1 MKDACV
7 TATEEQIKKEVT
19 ASMKY
24 LSMAAFFAKDDVNRP
39 GFAKLFFEAASE
51 EREHATKLIEYL
63 SMRGRYLNTQK
74 NKPTKFNLD
83 ISALV
88 RGSEEAKILGVT
100 NIVDLDS
107 AKNADPKTTS
117 GLIALQNALKLEV
130 AVTNSI
136 RNLVKTCEDKFNH
149 YHVSFFKLSPRYS
162 VINFKSHFYS
172 LSITLPENSSTN
184 NTRDNAI
191 WLERLQHSEKWSLVK
206 EPSSESSCSISNFCK
221 FIIVMMHGV
230 SKKERKKHRKSM

>member
-1 MKDACV
+1 MKDSCV

-51 EREHATKLIEYL
+51 EREHAGKLIEYL
-63 SMRGRYLNTQK
+63 SMRGRYLNSLDNQ
-74 NKPTKFNLD
+74 PRKFDFD
-83 ISALV
+83 ISALI
-88 RGSEEAKILGVT
+88 RGSDKAEILKVD

-130 AVTNSI
+130 AVTKSI
-136 RNLVKTCEDKFNH
+136 RELVKTCESKDKFNH
-149 YHVSFFKLSPRYS
+149 FHVS
-162 VINFKSHFYS
+162 
-172 LSITLPENSSTN
+172 
-184 NTRDNAI
+184 
-191 WLERLQHSEKWSLVK
+191 
-206 EPSSESSCSISNFCK
+206 
-221 FIIVMMHGV
+221 
-230 SKKERKKHRKSM
+230 